1 MDKTKYIA
9 SLLHLQA
16 AGRSF
21 CQAFHDAAAAAHAF
35 DPRGEQHDLAAAEI
49 MVDITAHLRA
59 VCAFVP
65 GAREVLQVALAPIP
79 DKKE

>member
-9 SLLHLQA
+9 ALLHLQA

-21 CQAFHDAAAAAHAF
+21 CSAFHDAAAAAQAV
-35 DPRGEQHDLAAAEI
+35 DPRGEQHDPAAREV
-49 MVDITAHLRA
+49 MLDIAAHLRA

-65 GAREVLQVALAPIP
+65 GAREVLQVALAPVP
-79 DKKE
+79 GRKE

>member
-21 CQAFHDAAAAAHAF
+21 CQAFRDAAAAAQAL
-35 DPRGEQHDLAAAEI
+35 DPRGELHDPLAGEIMMDLA
-49 MVDITAHLRA
+49 AHLRA
-59 VCAFVP
+59 VAAFVP
-65 GAREVLQVALAPIP
+65 GARECFALALSPAQER
-79 DKKE
+79 KE